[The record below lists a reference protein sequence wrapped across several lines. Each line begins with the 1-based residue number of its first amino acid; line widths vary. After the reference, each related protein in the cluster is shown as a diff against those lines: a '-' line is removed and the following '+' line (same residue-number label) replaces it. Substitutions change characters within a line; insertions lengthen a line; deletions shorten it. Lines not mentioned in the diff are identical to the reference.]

1 MADNAT
7 MMVHAPWTYM
17 AGNSADLRE
26 QADVLDT
33 WANAMA
39 TSYASK
45 SKRPQEEMLAL
56 LTDGKDHWYTAAEAQ
71 AMGFVDTVVAAL
83 PLAAFNYLH
92 DRLPS
97 PQGQRL
103 YMDRGTTE
111 LDALYGPYQSF
122 VDEIVRDRGWG
133 AGQLMSQVFEGTGHS
148 ERAWAAR
155 LEVPLLF
162 LMGR

>member
-1 MADNAT
+1 
-7 MMVHAPWTYM
+7 M

-56 LTDGKDHWYTAAEAQ
+56 LMDGKDHWYTAAEAQ

-83 PLAAFNYLH
+83 PLAASGSAPADLSRFR
-92 DRLPS
+92 DVPA
-97 PQGQRL
+97 
-103 YMDRGTTE
+103 
-111 LDALYGPYQSF
+111 AL
-122 VDEIVRDRGWG
+122 
-133 AGQLMSQVFEGTGHS
+133 L
-148 ERAWAAR
+148 AAR
-155 LEVPLLF
+155 APSTPAAPHQAQQATSAAAAAITLENPPMTSSVTLAAAALTQNPATPDAAAIAAQTLAAD
-162 LMGR
+162 